1 MMDLLEMGLTVLV
14 SEMEVENEHF
24 LKNRKDNYS
33 RSVNLLAV
41 SRIIILNVWV
51 TSIFS
56 ALTYRDCFSSF
67 APFFDLECSRLSRS
81 GVPGGMGGYISLNDL
96 TVFPQ

>member
-24 LKNRKDNYS
+24 LKNREDNYS

-41 SRIIILNVWV
+41 SRIIILN
-51 TSIFS
+51 
-56 ALTYRDCFSSF
+56 A
-67 APFFDLECSRLSRS
+67 
-81 GVPGGMGGYISLNDL
+81 
-96 TVFPQ
+96 